1 VKLTASVLCIM
12 ASLTGAAP
20 EVEVP
25 DVESIIAQHNATLT
39 KMNRCTVTSE
49 ERWLLTRADSTPEE
63 LVSTRK
69 CEIRLDGS
77 RANLLVHEVHFPPGV
92 KATDVEP
99 KGSVNEFNYVCDDQV
114 LQIFYPHD
122 DLKGRPAVPQV
133 VNGRLAPQSDDE
145 YFVHGAMG
153 NAAIAFGLTTSVTP
167 IPVAKLIAMSR
178 NEPVVKDAHGYRIE
192 GISPDGTRHKI
203 WFDPDS
209 SYLVSKLTFEQFG
222 EALKDNRFQHN
233 RRVLQ
238 ARYGFSEKA
247 IVDSVVFEILDMR
260 VAPWNGTHVITSLN
274 TVKTISSVDGAK
286 AVERTSHVL
295 TNWDLNPEFSE
306 PTSFEPRLP
315 VPDGTRVLVE
325 DTPSLEYSYTDG
337 RIVLAVNKKTVK
349 DLDKVALPKR
359 PTRPGGQWI
368 WAVVAGVL
376 GLAWWRIRSADA

>member
-1 VKLTASVLCIM
+1 MKITAALLCIM
-12 ASLTGAAP
+12 ASLMGAVP
-20 EVEVP
+20 EAEVP

-39 KMNRCTVTSE
+39 KMKRCAVTSE

-63 LVSTRK
+63 LISTRK

-92 KATDVEP
+92 KATDAAP

-122 DLKGRPAVPQV
+122 DLKGRPTLPQV

-153 NAAIAFGLTTSVTP
+153 NAAIAFGLTTSVSP
-167 IPVAKLIAMSR
+167 IPVAKLISMSR

-192 GISPDGTRHKI
+192 GTSPDGTRHKI

-209 SYLVSKLTFEQFG
+209 SYLVTKLTFEQLG
-222 EALKDNRFQHN
+222 ETLTDNRFQHN

-247 IVDSVVFEILDMR
+247 IVDSVVFEIQD
-260 VAPWNGTHVITSLN
+260 VHVTPWNGTHVITSLN
-274 TVKTISSVDGAK
+274 TVKTISSADGTK
-286 AVERTSHVL
+286 AVERTSHTL
-295 TNWDLNPEFSE
+295 SNWDLEPTFPES
-306 PTSFEPRLP
+306 TSFEPQLP

-325 DTPSLEYSYTDG
+325 DTPSLEYTYTDG
-337 RIVLAVNKKTVK
+337 RIVLAVNKATVK
-349 DLDKVALPKR
+349 ELDKVALPKR

-368 WAVVAGVL
+368 WAVVAGGL
-376 GLAWWRIRSADA
+376 GLAWWRIRSSDA